1 SGMAGAVEDPYT
13 EYLDE
18 EESSSLSE
26 DISGSFEGIGAEVM
40 KEGDAVKIVSPI
52 ADSPAEKA
60 GLLPNDLILSVNG
73 ESVADLSLNEA
84 VALIRGPKGT
94 EVTVL
99 VKRG

>member
-1 SGMAGAVEDPYT
+1 
-13 EYLDE
+13 
-18 EESSSLSE
+18 
-26 DISGSFEGIGAEVM
+26 
-40 KEGDAVKIVSPI
+40 
-52 ADSPAEKA
+52 DSPAEKA

-99 VKRG
+99 VKRGDNTFEVTLTRDAIPVETVRYHLDEADKSVGYVQITNFSIPTYDELVQALED